1 MTLIDS
7 SGWIE
12 FFTDG
17 PLASSYGSHLKE
29 LKNIVTPTVV
39 LYEVY
44 KVIKRQRS
52 EEEALAAAAQMGK
65 THLVPLTDAIALTA
79 ADVSLAH
86 GIAMA
91 DTVPARPHDVRCRP
105 PVAGLSPATL
115 ILNVS
120 LRNPELLETVLLL
133 VAEPG
138 VFTTFVTGNSF
149 TL

>member
-91 DTVPARPHDVRCRP
+91 DAIVYATAVTEKAKVLTSDED
-105 PVAGLSPATL
+105 LSDL
-115 ILNVS
+115 
-120 LRNPELLETVLLL
+120 
-133 VAEPG
+133 PG
-138 VFTTFVTGNSF
+138 VTY
-149 TL
+149 LKKP

>member
-1 MTLIDS
+1 MTLVDS

-17 PLASSYGSHLKE
+17 PLASAYASHLKE
-29 LKNIVTPTVV
+29 LKNVVTPAVV

-44 KVIKRQRS
+44 KIIKRQRS
-52 EEEALAAAAQMGK
+52 EEVALAAVAQMGK

-91 DTVPARPHDVRCRP
+91 DAIVY
-105 PVAGLSPATL
+105 ATAMT
-115 ILNVS
+115 
-120 LRNPELLETVLLL
+120 EKAKVLTSDEDFADL
-133 VAEPG
+133 PG
-138 VFTTFVTGNSF
+138 VTY
-149 TL
+149 LKKP